1 MGHNLLERLQLL
13 QRTSEISTCQH
24 FLTQMLC
31 LHSVPGSLQPE
42 WWEHRYRLQT
52 ETQLSASRTR
62 WAWHWWPRTVLP
74 FLGCGKEQLPM
85 HSHCQQLGCS
95 YAPPNVNSTSLLL
108 LKYPTANHSCLQ
120 ESLISI
126 NECVKTEERCTAFTC
141 LQHTIYPAIT
151 PPHHKRVHQRCSL
164 HKQAMWAARWAS
176 MQGIDL
182 TRLNAHT
189 GHKPVSICVYML
201 QELRIW

>member
-62 WAWHWWPRTVLP
+62 WALHWWPRTVLP

-120 ESLISI
+120 ESLTPI
-126 NECVKTEERCTAFTC
+126 NECMKPEGALHSLAFSTRYILPLLHHTTNKFIRDAVSTSRLC
-141 LQHTIYPAIT
+141 EQHAGQACKVLI
-151 PPHHKRVHQRCSL
+151 SL
-164 HKQAMWAARWAS
+164 
-176 MQGIDL
+176 G
-182 TRLNAHT
+182 
-189 GHKPVSICVYML
+189 
-201 QELRIW
+201 